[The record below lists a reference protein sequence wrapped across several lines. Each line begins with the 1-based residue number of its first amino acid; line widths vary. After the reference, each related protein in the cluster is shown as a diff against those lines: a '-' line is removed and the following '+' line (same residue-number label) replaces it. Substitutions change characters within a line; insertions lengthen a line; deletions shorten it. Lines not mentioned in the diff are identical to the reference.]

1 MKADSYAAREIFRYL
16 DTLPAG
22 GTKHTQETP
31 VCVEAHE
38 VLRTYS
44 IL

>member
-1 MKADSYAAREIFRYL
+1 MKADSYEARENFRYL
-16 DTLPAG
+16 DTLPAE

-31 VCVEAHE
+31 LCVEAHE
-38 VLRTYS
+38 VLRAYS